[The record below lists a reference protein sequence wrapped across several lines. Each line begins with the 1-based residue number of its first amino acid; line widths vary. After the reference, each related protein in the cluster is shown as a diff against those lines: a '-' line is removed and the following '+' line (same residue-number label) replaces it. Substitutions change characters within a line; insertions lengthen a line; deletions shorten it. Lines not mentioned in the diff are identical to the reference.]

1 MLNSQ
6 ISISKP
12 GRRHILLIKLFK
24 IWYLRVERAGGART
38 SSWAAGGGAVVVIR
52 LIGTAKPDE
61 SDKEF
66 YSRSV
71 RRLRNEDANATPQ
84 LFVTASF
91 CPVGSCSLNKISTPT
106 FRRPVPGEVTIDR
119 AVFWFLSLHL
129 VHKLL
134 NLGLQLAEEHD
145 FIWCNGVFC
154 LLIRVHTHEPFG

>member
-12 GRRHILLIKLFK
+12 GRRHILQIKLFK

-66 YSRSV
+66 
-71 RRLRNEDANATPQ
+71 
-84 LFVTASF
+84 
-91 CPVGSCSLNKISTPT
+91 
-106 FRRPVPGEVTIDR
+106 
-119 AVFWFLSLHL
+119 
-129 VHKLL
+129 
-134 NLGLQLAEEHD
+134 
-145 FIWCNGVFC
+145 
-154 LLIRVHTHEPFG
+154 